1 MAGNANS
8 IQLTDYLE
16 KLPGTTFRRL
26 YQQPS
31 TAFAIFRRMLPHL
44 AKTIVMAILYMPTP
58 FLVSDLEIWVKPA
71 AKRQKDQALQ
81 ILRALHIASVT
92 ATAKDA
98 PQTISLTQNFKNSL
112 RLALEGGG
120 DHNSFGV
127 PSKVPVSNEIDIP
140 FLDRNARKKWD
151 DILHFIVNAVGITD
165 GARSSGEGGN
175 GPKVSVKE
183 LLMGGRL
190 VERKSPTSPTIH
202 ITQAGFTFLL
212 QEANSQVWTLLLL
225 WLEAAETTRAKAG
238 MDYVDMLSFLF
249 LLASLELGRAYSTDA
264 LTESRRDML
273 PFLVDCGLVYIPPHD
288 RKQFFPTR
296 LATTLTSSESSLR
309 SVSAGFTAASDGGG
323 VGDAQDSNA
332 IILETNFRIYAYT
345 SSPLQIAVLALF
357 CDLKMRF
364 RELVSGRLTRGSI
377 RRAVD
382 MGITSDQIISY
393 LATHAHEQ
401 MHRVAASTKK
411 PLLPPV
417 IVDQIRLWQ
426 LDTERMSTC
435 PGFLFKDFDDFK
447 EYGQL
452 VKFADEIGVLKWHD
466 DHKGMFFVN
475 KVDQIKDFMKNR
487 RKAEQ

>member
-1 MAGNANS
+1 MSVNVNS
-8 IQLTDYLE
+8 LQLSDYLE

-44 AKTIVMAILYMPTP
+44 AKTIVMAVLYMPKP
-58 FLVSDLEIWVKPA
+58 FLLSDLDSWVKPTS
-71 AKRQKDQALQ
+71 KRLKDQALAT
-81 ILRALHIASVT
+81 LRALHIITITVPSKET
-92 ATAKDA
+92 
-98 PQTISLTQNFKNSL
+98 PQSMSLTTNFKNSL
-112 RLALEGGG
+112 RMALEGGG
-120 DHNSFGV
+120 NHNSFGV
-127 PSKVPVSNEIDIP
+127 PSNLPTPPEIDLG
-140 FLDRNARKKWD
+140 FLDRYARRKWD
-151 DILHFIVNAVGITD
+151 DILHFVVNSVGITD
-165 GARSSGEGGN
+165 SSRPSGEGSN

-190 VERKSPTSPTIH
+190 VERRSPTSPTIH

-225 WLEAAETTRAKAG
+225 WLEAAESTGAKTG
-238 MDYVDMLSFLF
+238 MDHVDMLSFLF

-264 LTESRRDML
+264 LTESRRNML
-273 PFLVDCGLVYIPPHD
+273 PSLVDFGLVYIPPHD
-288 RKQFFPTR
+288 HKQFFPTR

-309 SVSAGFTAASDGGG
+309 SVSAGFTAATEGGG
-323 VGDAQDSNA
+323 VGDAQDKNA

-357 CDLKMRF
+357 CELKMRF
-364 RELVSGRLTRGSI
+364 RELVSGRLTRASI

-401 MHRVAASTKK
+401 MHRVSAATKK

-426 LDTERMSTC
+426 LDTERMGTC
-435 PGFLFKDFDDFK
+435 PGFLFKEFDSVK
-447 EYGQL
+447 EYDQI
-452 VKFADEIGVLKWHD
+452 KRFADEIGVLKWHD
-466 DHKGMFFVN
+466 DRKGMFFVS
-475 KVDQIKDFMKNR
+475 KVEQIKDFMKNR